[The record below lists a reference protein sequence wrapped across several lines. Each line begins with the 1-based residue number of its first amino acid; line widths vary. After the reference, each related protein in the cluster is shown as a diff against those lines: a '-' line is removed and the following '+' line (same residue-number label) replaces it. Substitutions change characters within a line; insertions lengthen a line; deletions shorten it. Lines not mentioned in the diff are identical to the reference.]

1 MERAYARYR
10 ANQVEDCL
18 QDLAKLETGDSSSA
32 QSILWLK
39 GQAEY
44 RRGNYDAAA
53 KVYEQLIKEE
63 ADDPSP
69 EGLANL
75 SAAYAGYGKCTDL
88 ASECEDVDTDV
99 QAAIRNGL
107 NNDSYE
113 LLFNQSCSSFKS
125 GRPLD
130 CVSLLDKAQQTCI
143 SEMQKDGASQE
154 ETDEEVSVFLLQKA
168 VLYHKLGFFEDAS
181 KLYALVQSKTK
192 DESISSVACANSTLL
207 GGRHAWYEALKQV
220 DHLLNSTTVIQ
231 RLTTEQVK
239 QLQLNRLVLLFQLN
253 KKEQCRYAAK
263 ELQTRYPESSVP
275 FLVDGLLGTKRKGQ
289 KNDSHEDFDF
299 SEAVQKSWSPW
310 ERDLAS
316 IFIAEKH
323 RKSGEWGQSS
333 KLLERLSSERY
344 YQAAVLASL
353 LYQKMRCEKVSAEQG
368 EQLLKQVMQQTETAY
383 ANGQT
388 SSSQLQEVLR
398 VGIAVYLD
406 WESYSR
412 VDDLCEQLG
421 TLSAQSGNDF
431 NGAFAEASRFTAHV
445 RNPSKSVGDLETL
458 LNKFQHSCSR
468 NVKSTIPPS
477 PDAAAIV
484 TETLPWGRD
493 SGTRNRDSRIS
504 KPEIGAPTKGGGV
517 VEPQKKVGK
526 NYKTEAARERRRR
539 QRERQRERHIQK
551 LKAARVSANVPLPA
565 PDPERWIPRLDR
577 SYNRARRKKESQEIR
592 EQRWSSRRWWF

>member
-1 MERAYARYR
+1 MTEFDQLAKLLPSEDGQGGDIKEAMRLCRQMLHENPEDKDLCRTYAYLCIQAKEFANGAKVAGPPTMERAYARYR

-299 SEAVQKSWSPW
+299 SEAVQKKLESLGARS
-310 ERDLAS
+310 S
-316 IFIAEKH
+316 IYLH
-323 RKSGEWGQSS
+323 RRKTPKEW
-333 KLLERLSSERY
+333 
-344 YQAAVLASL
+344 
-353 LYQKMRCEKVSAEQG
+353 
-368 EQLLKQVMQQTETAY
+368 
-383 ANGQT
+383 
-388 SSSQLQEVLR
+388 R
-398 VGIAVYLD
+398 VGTILEA
-406 WESYSR
+406 
-412 VDDLCEQLG
+412 LG
-421 TLSAQSGNDF
+421 T
-431 NGAFAEASRFTAHV
+431 
-445 RNPSKSVGDLETL
+445 
-458 LNKFQHSCSR
+458 
-468 NVKSTIPPS
+468 
-477 PDAAAIV
+477 
-484 TETLPWGRD
+484 
-493 SGTRNRDSRIS
+493 
-504 KPEIGAPTKGGGV
+504 V
-517 VEPQKKVGK
+517 V
-526 NYKTEAARERRRR
+526 
-539 QRERQRERHIQK
+539 I
-551 LKAARVSANVPLPA
+551 
-565 PDPERWIPRLDR
+565 
-577 SYNRARRKKESQEIR
+577 
-592 EQRWSSRRWWF
+592 

>member
-1 MERAYARYR
+1 MPPRNYKPDIPKAP
-10 ANQVEDCL
+10 CL
-18 QDLAKLETGDSSSA
+18 FSLTDSWEQSEKAKRTTLMK
-32 QSILWLK
+32 IL
-39 GQAEY
+39 
-44 RRGNYDAAA
+44 
-53 KVYEQLIKEE
+53 IF
-63 ADDPSP
+63 P
-69 EGLANL
+69 
-75 SAAYAGYGKCTDL
+75 
-88 ASECEDVDTDV
+88 
-99 QAAIRNGL
+99 
-107 NNDSYE
+107 
-113 LLFNQSCSSFKS
+113 
-125 GRPLD
+125 
-130 CVSLLDKAQQTCI
+130 
-143 SEMQKDGASQE
+143 
-154 ETDEEVSVFLLQKA
+154 
-168 VLYHKLGFFEDAS
+168 
-181 KLYALVQSKTK
+181 
-192 DESISSVACANSTLL
+192 
-207 GGRHAWYEALKQV
+207 
-220 DHLLNSTTVIQ
+220 
-231 RLTTEQVK
+231 RLCK
-239 QLQLNRLVLLFQLN
+239 
-253 KKEQCRYAAK
+253 
-263 ELQTRYPESSVP
+263 
-275 FLVDGLLGTKRKGQ
+275 
-289 KNDSHEDFDF
+289 
-299 SEAVQKSWSPW
+299 KSWSPW

-577 SYNRARRKKESQEIR
+577 SYNRARRKKKAKKYENKGGAQGAGGSEDAKIAASLDARAQS
-592 EQRWSSRRWWF
+592 EQPAKEAASGKKSGKRRKKGGRR